1 MLILKGLVGG
11 LFQVVLLGGLLVLP
25 AGLMPRGTWYWDRA
39 LIFLGVYGVNVMGSI
54 VALGV
59 LAPDSLAARTR
70 VPASKAQPMADRIIT
85 AVLMVWFLA
94 WCVFIPVDV
103 FSLRLLPPPSP
114 AVSGFGGVTLLIGFA
129 IVIVA
134 IYQNAFALPT
144 VEDQTERGQTLVD
157 TGLYRV
163 VRHPL
168 YLGMLLFFA
177 GLALWLESYGGLVA
191 VSVLLAVL
199 LARTVVEEKTLKRTL
214 RGYTE
219 YMETVRYRLLP
230 PIW

>member
-1 MLILKGLVGG
+1 MIGLAIC
-11 LFQVVLLGGLLVLP
+11 F
-25 AGLMPRGTWYWDRA
+25 GT
-39 LIFLGVYGVNVMGSI
+39 
-54 VALGV
+54 
-59 LAPDSLAARTR
+59 
-70 VPASKAQPMADRIIT
+70 
-85 AVLMVWFLA
+85 
-94 WCVFIPVDV
+94 
-103 FSLRLLPPPSP
+103 
-114 AVSGFGGVTLLIGFA
+114 
-129 IVIVA
+129 
-134 IYQNAFALPT
+134 IYQNAFAIPI

-157 TGLYRV
+157 TGLYSV

-199 LARTVVEEKTLKRTL
+199 IARTAVEEQTLKRTL
-214 RGYTE
+214 PGYTE

>member
-11 LFQVVLLGGLLVLP
+11 LFQVVLLGGLLVVP

-39 LIFLGVYGVNVMGSI
+39 LIFLGVYGVVVMGSI

-59 LAPDSLAARTR
+59 LVPDSLSARTR
-70 VPASKAQPMADRIIT
+70 VPASKAQPMSDRIIT
-85 AVLMVWFLA
+85 AVLMVTFLA

>member
-1 MLILKGLVGG
+1 MLILTGLVGG
-11 LFQVVLLGGLLVLP
+11 LLQVVLLGGLLVVP

-39 LIFLGVYGVNVMGSI
+39 LIFLGVYGVIMMGSI

-59 LAPDSLAARTR
+59 LVPDSLSARTR
-70 VPASKAQPMADRIIT
+70 VPASKAQPMSDHIIT
-85 AVLMVWFLA
+85 AVLMVTFLA

-157 TGLYRV
+157 TGLYSV

-214 RGYTE
+214 QGYTE

>member
-11 LFQVVLLGGLLVLP
+11 LFQVVLFGGLLVLP
-25 AGLMPRGTWYWDRA
+25 AGLMPGGTWYWDRA
-39 LIFLGVYGVNVMGSI
+39 LIFLGVYGVIMVGGI

-59 LAPDSLAARTR
+59 LAPDSLAARTSA
-70 VPASKAQPMADRIIT
+70 PDSKAQPMADRIIST
-85 AVLMVWFLA
+85 VLMVGFLA

-114 AVSGFGGVTLLIGFA
+114 VVSGFGGVTLLIGLA
-129 IVIVA
+129 ICFGT
-134 IYQNAFALPT
+134 IYQNAFAIPI

-157 TGLYRV
+157 TGLYSV

-199 LARTVVEEKTLKRTL
+199 IARTAVEEQTLKRTL
-214 RGYTE
+214 PGYTE
-219 YMETVRYRLLP
+219 YLSL
-230 PIW
+230 IHI